1 MSAIQIVCA
10 VAVPFALGL
19 SIRGHQSGRYG
30 VSASLLPRTALPGHR
45 AAAYSVRQKAQHVN
59 SSALSQLFRFSLVD

>member
-10 VAVPFALGL
+10 VAVPLLLGL
-19 SIRGHQSGRYG
+19 SVRSHQSGRYG
-30 VSASLLPRTALPGHR
+30 ISASLLPRAALPGHR
-45 AAAYSVRQKAQHVN
+45 AAAYSVRASGPHVN